1 MAASS
6 IELHELLGRTAPRMP
21 DHMVSTHPPNDSQ
34 PLNTSRPCRLSSED
48 LDFFDEGSPRASSQ
62 PQREE
67 DDSEENRTVKGANTY
82 VSSSVEKNRERSA
95 NNNVAPAVRRKTRP
109 YLAVISWWI
118 QELIASACSIVSF
131 AAIVIILKPY
141 NLHAVDRLNLPNG
154 LTLNGIIALLA
165 TLGRACLCAPVC
177 SGILQEMWLYLAR
190 ESRRSCPESRLKDL
204 ELFTSAS
211 YGTVDSVRFFAHM
224 QTSK

>member
-1 MAASS
+1 MATSS
-6 IELHELLGRTAPRMP
+6 IELHELLDRTAQRIP
-21 DHMVSTHPPNDSQ
+21 DHMVLTQSPNDSQ
-34 PLNTSRPCRLSSED
+34 PLNTSRPCRVSSED

-62 PQREE
+62 PRREE
-67 DDSEENRTVKGANTY
+67 DYSEENHTVKGANTC
-82 VSSSVEKNRERSA
+82 VSSSVENNRERSA
-95 NNNVAPAVRRKTRP
+95 NNNVAPAVRRKNRSC
-109 YLAVISWWI
+109 LAVISWWI
-118 QELIASACSIVSF
+118 PELIASACSIASF
-131 AAIVIILKPY
+131 AAIVIVLKVY

-190 ESRRSCPESRLKDL
+190 ESRRSCPKSRVQDL

-211 YGTVDSVRFFAHM
+211 YGTVGSVRFLAHM
-224 QTSK
+224 QTSN